1 MKIKTGLK
9 ENKIMK
15 YLKLL
20 SAILVVI
27 IFISCGS
34 KTQKIDG
41 TKSKRPSQT
50 PPIQAEAFIVTP
62 SVLNA
67 SVLIAGTL
75 LPFEETE
82 IHPEVA
88 GKVIQL
94 SIKEGAFVKRG
105 TLLVKLFDGDL
116 RAELNKLNIQL
127 KIAEKTRERQDEL
140 LKIGG
145 ISQQDFDLSVLSVGT
160 IRADMEILR
169 AGINKTIIRA
179 PFDGKLGFKNISMGA
194 YITPQ
199 TIIATISQ
207 VGKLKLQFSVP
218 EKYTN
223 RVKLGSYLT
232 FTTATSNK
240 KYSAKIIATEPG
252 ITQENR
258 SLKINA
264 LVENID
270 NNITPGGFAN
280 IDFNIGDNANALMIP
295 TQAIIPKARDKEIIL
310 YSGGMAKFNTVVT
323 GIRDSSK
330 VEILSGVSVGDT
342 VITTGLLSIKPG
354 SKIEI
359 SSFKK

>member
-1 MKIKTGLK
+1 MKHLK
-9 ENKIMK
+9 WLAPMF
-15 YLKLL
+15 LG
-20 SAILVVI
+20 I

-34 KTQKIDG
+34 KTEKIDG
-41 TKSKRPSQT
+41 TKSKST
-50 PPIQAEAFIVTP
+50 SEKPPIQVEGFIVTP
-62 SVLNA
+62 SLLNA

-88 GKVIQL
+88 GKVVQL
-94 SIKEGAFVKRG
+94 SIREGAFVRRG
-105 TLLVKLFDGDL
+105 TLLVKMFDGDL
-116 RAELNKLNIQL
+116 RAQLNKLNIQL
-127 KIAEKTRERQDEL
+127 KIAEKTRDRQNEL

-145 ISQQDFDLSVLSVGT
+145 ISQQDFDMTFLNVST
-160 IRADMEILR
+160 IKADMEILR
-169 AGINKTIIRA
+169 AAINKTVIRA

-199 TIIATISQ
+199 TIITTISQ
-207 VGKLKLQFSVP
+207 VGKLKLQLSVP
-218 EKYTN
+218 EKYAN
-223 RVKLGSYLT
+223 KVKLGSIIH
-232 FTTATSNK
+232 FTTATSDK

-258 SLKINA
+258 SLKILA

-280 IDFNIGDNANALMIP
+280 IDFNIGDNTNAIMLP

-310 YSGGMAKFNTVVT
+310 YRGGKASFNTVVT

-330 VEILSGVSVGDT
+330 VEIISGVAIGDT

-354 SKIEI
+354 SKIKI